1 MTDEMKNFV
10 QLYGLDKLEGV
21 NEIQCFKLCE
31 CIGNH
36 LPKIR
41 RSCLISTDAFICE
54 IGDTKAKIKKLIYS
68 GDLLNISVRI
78 KCALPPKPLDDNLAD
93 FAIFRDII
101 EGIASEAI
109 HEKANAKGE

>member
-54 IGDTKAKIKKLIYS
+54 IGDVRARLVRLINS
-68 GDLLNISVRI
+68 GDLLNIAIRI
-78 KCALPPKPLDDNLAD
+78 KYALPPKPLDDNLAD

-101 EGIASEAI
+101 EGIVGEEI
-109 HEKANAKGE
+109 HERANESN